1 MSSFDP
7 RQMFSPSLK
16 GNFWTPVKAI
26 SRPPLSADQTVC
38 ESFET
43 LYITPFF
50 REWVKAKEKEIYV
63 LLNETPPNG
72 AKYTKFI
79 KHLLEREGHWVKWK
93 NDGCPKFMKE
103 KGKWVQSS
111 VLAVSG
117 LFNWKES
124 RPNPIIEELET
135 APPAKKRRTLYDDIM
150 NDRKLGLGS
159 AELTKLWVSWL
170 FLLLKASF
178 NSRENLSLIWTH
190 VHMERGS
197 LYQQLTSISKRRLC
211 TLTRPMKLR
220 FDSLGRK

>member
-7 RQMFSPSLK
+7 RQMFSPFLK
-16 GNFWTPVKAI
+16 GSFWTPVKAI

-103 KGKWVQSS
+103 KGKWVQSF

-117 LFNWKES
+117 LFNWKVTTEPDNRGAWDS
-124 RPNPIIEELET
+124 ATCKEKTDIIWWHYEWPEVGSGFRRADET
-135 APPAKKRRTLYDDIM
+135 LG
-150 NDRKLGLGS
+150 KLVVS
-159 AELTKLWVSWL
+159 FTETK
-170 FLLLKASF
+170 F
-178 NSRENLSLIWTH
+178 
-190 VHMERGS
+190 
-197 LYQQLTSISKRRLC
+197 
-211 TLTRPMKLR
+211 
-220 FDSLGRK
+220 